1 MPVLVLFA
9 AVAVAGAV
17 HAAGVSLPHPPAA
30 AAVAALPWA
39 LFLLG
44 FGLCLSVL
52 RHRRA
57 ARAAAPP
64 GDPGAVLWRPW
75 AAAAAPPMPLPPLPA
90 RPEKASGG
98 ADPEPPMTCSPP
110 GRSLRCS
117 GAE

>member
-1 MPVLVLFA
+1 M
-9 AVAVAGAV
+9 
-17 HAAGVSLPHPPAA
+17 
-30 AAVAALPWA
+30 AALPWA

-64 GDPGAVLWRPW
+64 GDPGAAPWWPW
-75 AAAAAPPMPLPPLPA
+75 AAEPGTADAAAPLPA
-90 RPEKASGG
+90 RPEQASGG
-98 ADPEPPMTCSPP
+98 ADPGTADDMLPARPEPAS
-110 GRSLRCS
+110 S